1 MNAPALLDF
10 PRIGPDP
17 DGELLD
23 SRLKGESDLHFYAR
37 LTRIYISKWL
47 DADRDLENARRNG
60 SNTEVIRKLEIQAR
74 RLKFSLESYSEL
86 LTESLAEK
94 MR

>member
-1 MNAPALLDF
+1 MSALLDF
-10 PRIGPDP
+10 PRIGPDT
-17 DGELLD
+17 DDELLN
-23 SRLKGESDLHFYAR
+23 SRLSGESDLHFYAR
-37 LTRIYISKWL
+37 LTRLQIVRWM

-60 SNTEVIRKLEIQAR
+60 NCKETLYKLAAQER
-74 RLKFSLESYSEL
+74 RAKHSLETYSEL